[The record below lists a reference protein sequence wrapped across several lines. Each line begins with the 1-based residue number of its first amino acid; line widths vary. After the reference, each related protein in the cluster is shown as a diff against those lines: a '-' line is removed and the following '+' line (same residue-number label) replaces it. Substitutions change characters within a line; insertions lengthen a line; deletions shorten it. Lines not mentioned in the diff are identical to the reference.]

1 MAIMIKIL
9 MMTRTVHRRRGCPV
23 NRCNQ
28 RSWGTA
34 SPRWGLLLAHPHY
47 SNLCCPHQL
56 LELFQP
62 YYKYCAEQTSCQQ
75 YCKEQDRD
83 NQVAVNISI
92 MHIKINITS
101 AKFTITLTTAPPW
114 PGVQSVPRLV
124 WDSEGLQSV
133 ETRRH
138 PGQTDAEAHQVQSLV
153 EGTHIVIRIMMRMM
167 MLSMVV
173 WSLRFFDQM
182 TI

>member
-23 NRCNQ
+23 NRCNR

-34 SPRWGLLLAHPHY
+34 SPRWVIFIWSIHIILICVLLTSFLSC
-47 SNLCCPHQL
+47 SNRT
-56 LELFQP
+56 
-62 YYKYCAEQTSCQQ
+62 TSTA
-75 YCKEQDRD
+75 RSRP
-83 NQVAVNISI
+83 AASSI
-92 MHIKINITS
+92 ARSRTETTRWTSTS
-101 AKFTITLTTAPPW
+101 ASCTSRSTSHPPSSPFPWPRPPW
-114 PGVQSVPRLV
+114 PGVQSIPRLV

-138 PGQTDAEAHQVQSLV
+138 PGQTDAEAHQVQPLV
-153 EGTHIVIRIMMRMM
+153 EGTHIVIRIMMM
-167 MLSMVV
+167 MLSMVL